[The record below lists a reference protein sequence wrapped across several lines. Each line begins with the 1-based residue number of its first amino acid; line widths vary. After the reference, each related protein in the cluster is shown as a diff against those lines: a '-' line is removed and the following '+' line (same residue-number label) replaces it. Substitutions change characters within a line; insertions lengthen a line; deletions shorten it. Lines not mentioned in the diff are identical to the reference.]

1 MRGTIIMAGTTTKGI
16 CYFCGKSISKSTAK
30 KHLATHEYAEA
41 DKQECMLLKIEAPY
55 EKDYWLYADISMTS
69 TLKTL
74 DTFLRDIWL
83 ECCGHMSAF
92 YWSDYEEM
100 SFSTKILSIPA
111 GKALSY
117 EYDFGSSTDLK
128 ITFVGAYYRKK
139 QRTAVQLL
147 ARNDAPEYKCVS
159 CGKPAQQICI
169 DCMYEGEYGFY
180 CNECID
186 AHQEESEHECM
197 LPVVNSPR
205 MGVCGYE
212 GDNGKFDFKAKRII
226 Y

>member
-1 MRGTIIMAGTTTKGI
+1 MAGTTTKGI
-16 CYFCGKSISKSTAK
+16 CYFCGKSISKTTAK
-30 KHLATHEYAEA
+30 KHLATHEYGEA
-41 DKQECMLLKIEAPY
+41 DKQECILLKIEAPY

-74 DTFLRDIWL
+74 DNFLRDIWL

-92 YWSDYEEM
+92 YWSNYEEM
-100 SFSTKILSIPA
+100 SFSTKISSIPV

-128 ITFVGAYYRKK
+128 ITFMGTYYRKK

-147 ARNDAPEYKCVS
+147 ARNDAPKYKCVS

-169 DCMYEGEYGFY
+169 DCMWNEEYGFY

-186 AHQEESEHECM
+186 AHQEKSEHECI